1 MSSDLEKVAHIAT
14 YHEYTDVRAEV
25 VAADAIDMGIRLG
38 NISIRPVGIS
48 KRTYSRDIQSAA
60 IVSDQSGKAAGLRL
74 DVNREGLYDMLPEG
88 LFHQPDPM
96 RRSMKVHDVVEEIKR
111 ARREEEDA
119 RKFFFPIEKEIN
131 RQRILIE
138 LEERKS
144 YEDYSDHYKNQL
156 FFKLWPEL
164 TNLRKEYVNP
174 LVKILPRAAEI
185 AGTLDKTEYCFRKVL
200 GVELSLFSGEQ
211 VYTNTISSYEMRL
224 GEIAIGAD
232 ACLGS
237 WCVDAD
243 SSVIILIGPLSKDRL
258 KEYFPGGQAF
268 KAIEVLQKY
277 FLPVECIMDVQI
289 VLNDKEDQLIL
300 SNAEQDGVLG
310 FTSKI

>member
-1 MSSDLEKVAHIAT
+1 MEKVNHIAT
-14 YHEYTDVRAEV
+14 YHQYTDVRAEV

-38 NISIRPVGIS
+38 NITIRPTGIS
-48 KRTYSRDIQSAA
+48 KRTYSRDIHYAS
-60 IVSDQSGKAAGLRL
+60 VESDQSGRAAGLTI

-96 RRSMKVHDVVEEIKR
+96 RRSMKVHDIVEEIKR
-111 ARREEEDA
+111 ARKEEEDA

-164 TNLRKEYVNP
+164 TNLRKEYINP
-174 LVKILPRAAEI
+174 LVKILPRASEI
-185 AGTLDKTEYCFRKVL
+185 AGRMDKTEYCFRKVL
-200 GVELSLFSGEQ
+200 GVEVSLMSNEQ
-211 VYTNTISSYEMRL
+211 FYTKTDSSHEVRL
-224 GEIAIGAD
+224 GEISLGAD

-237 WCVDAD
+237 LCVDAD
-243 SSVIILIGPLSKDRL
+243 TNLTLVVGPLRKVQLKD
-258 KEYFPGGQAF
+258 YFPGGQAF

-277 FLPVECIMDVQI
+277 FLPVECAMDLQI
-289 VLNDKEDQLIL
+289 VLMEQEDQLIL
-300 SNAEQDGVLG
+300 SDSELDGVLG
-310 FTSKI
+310 FTSRI